1 MNSSIILNVTKL
13 RKTYGFLVDY
23 ETAIGRESQVN
34 ETVWARSSSVKAT
47 YAKSGTVSFNAKGS
61 VTALSSD
68 KSWNPRGTSNIKEY
82 RVLSVHSNA

>member
-1 MNSSIILNVTKL
+1 MSQNSGKPMDFWLIMKQQLA
-13 RKTYGFLVDY
+13 G
-23 ETAIGRESQVN
+23 ESQVN